1 VSDRQ
6 ALLLKRTDYREADL
20 VVTLFASGL
29 GKVQALARSA
39 RNSRKRFG
47 GSLEPIHTL
56 DVELDEPKRGDLF
69 DLKSATVSVPR
80 LGLSQ
85 DLEKLQAAGKV
96 LGWLRDA
103 LPERH
108 WEPELWDVTMRL
120 LDTLETQRALDTDA
134 TLAAFGLHF
143 LSLLGWGLDFESCV
157 KCGKECPPGKPG
169 TISASRGGLVCTTCG
184 GGKTRLSA
192 SLRLRLAET
201 SAGNLALLPDDA
213 GLALRL
219 VEEALATHANLT

>member
-20 VVTLFASGL
+20 VVTLFTTTF
-29 GKVQALARSA
+29 GKVQALARGA

-69 DLKSATVSVPR
+69 ELRSATVSVPR
-80 LGLSQ
+80 LYLSR

-96 LGWLRDA
+96 LGWLREA

-108 WEPELWDVTMRL
+108 REPQLWDLAVGL
-120 LDTLETQRALDTDA
+120 LDALESREGLDTDT
-134 TLAAFGLHF
+134 TLATFGLHF
-143 LSLLGWGLDFESCV
+143 LGVLGWGLDFESCV
-157 KCGKECPPGKPG
+157 KCGKVCPPGKSG
-169 TISASRGGLVCTTCG
+169 TVSASRGGLVCTSCG
-184 GGKTRLSA
+184 GAKTRLDADSRR
-192 SLRLRLAET
+192 RLSET
-201 SAGNLALLPDDA
+201 SQGAATLEPNEA
-213 GLALRL
+213 GLTLRL
-219 VEEALATHANLT
+219 VEEALASHANLT